1 MKKNVN
7 KNLKIILVIA
17 LLIVL
22 FASLEALMNAKSIE
36 ALNNYRNT
44 FPNNSNQDYLNFILL
59 TYIFNII
66 EPIVISLYLF
76 LTYNKI
82 KPNKLYAIVFGGMI
96 LIKLINNI
104 LTFKINSAFYYII
117 LILYL
122 FLLIFVV
129 KYSSNMEEKRWD
141 IQKNLEMK

>member
-82 KPNKLYAIVFGGMI
+82 KPNKLQFYFE
-96 LIKLINNI
+96 
-104 LTFKINSAFYYII
+104 TFKINRN
-117 LILYL
+117 
-122 FLLIFVV
+122 FVQV
-129 KYSSNMEEKRWD
+129 QRLTNNT
-141 IQKNLEMK
+141 QAH